1 MSTADSKKAGETA
14 GNFVRDRILADGQ
27 ASKFGGRVATRFPP
41 EPNGYLHIGHA
52 KAICVDFGLAKEFG
66 GTCNLRFDDTNP
78 TTEDVEYVEAI
89 QEDIRWLG
97 FDWSA
102 MFYASDY
109 FEDIYRLAE
118 KLIEKG
124 DAYVDSLSE
133 EEIREYRG
141 DFYKKGKPSPYRDR
155 PVAESLDL
163 FRRMRA
169 GEFPEGA
176 HVLRAKI
183 DLETQNMNMR
193 DPVLY
198 RIRYAPHH
206 RTGTKWCIYPM
217 YDYAHPISDAMEKI
231 THSICTLEF
240 ESHRPLYDWCIEQTE
255 VFPSQQIEFARLNL
269 TFTVMSKRKLAEL
282 VQKKVVTGWDDPRMP
297 TLAGLRR
304 RGYTPEAIR
313 AFCERIGVAKTD
325 STVDVGLLEHALRED
340 LNRRSPRVMTVLRPL
355 KVVIENFP
363 EGETREL
370 EAPLHPEDAAQGT
383 RKIPFS
389 RVLYVDHDD
398 FREDPPKDWFRLGPG
413 REVRLRYACLVRC
426 TDVIKDAK
434 GEVTELR
441 CTWDPG
447 SWGGNA
453 PDGRAVRGT
462 LQWVSAAHAVPA
474 EVRLY
479 DRLFSVE
486 SPGTTEGKSFI
497 DEVNPES
504 VVRVEGAL
512 MEPYL
517 ATVTKPGTRVQ
528 FERVG
533 YFCLDLD
540 SKPGKPIWNRTVGL
554 KDSWAK
560 IENKKPQPKPAVK
573 PEKAAKEAKPA
584 PKAAPAPPPSEI
596 SIEDL
601 GLVDLR
607 VGLVREAGL
616 VPGADKLLKLMVD
629 LGEGRLRQIF
639 TGLRSYYPDPAV
651 LVGRTVAV
659 VANLKPRQM
668 KFGLSEG
675 MILAAGGG
683 DRPHRIVT
691 FDGADL
697 PDGAKPGDKIT

>member
-1 MSTADSKKAGETA
+1 MTSKTPDKPAA
-14 GNFVRDRILADGQ
+14 GNFVRDVIVADN
-27 ASKFGGRVATRFPP
+27 ASGKYGGRVATRFPP

-52 KAICVDFGLAKEFG
+52 KAICIDFGLAKEFG
-66 GTCNLRFDDTNP
+66 GTCNLRYDDTNP

-89 QEDIRWLG
+89 EEDIRWLG
-97 FDWSA
+97 FQWSSLY
-102 MFYASDY
+102 YASDY
-109 FEDIYRLAE
+109 FEEIYRLAE

-124 DAYVDSLSE
+124 KAYVDSLTE
-133 EEIREYRG
+133 EQIREYRG

-155 PVAESLDL
+155 PAAESLDL

-217 YDYAHPISDAMEKI
+217 YDYAHPISDAIENI

-240 ESHRPLYDWCIEQTE
+240 EAHRPLYDWCIRETE

-269 TFTVMSKRKLAEL
+269 TYTVMSKRKLAEL
-282 VQKKVVTGWDDPRMP
+282 VQKKVVSGWDDPRMP

-325 STVDVGLLEHALRED
+325 STVDVGLLEHGLRED
-340 LNRRSPRVMTVLRPL
+340 LNKRCARVMVVLRPL
-355 KVVIENFP
+355 KLVIDNFP
-363 EGETREL
+363 EGDVREL
-370 EAPLHPEDAAQGT
+370 DAPLSPEDPALGS
-383 RKIPFS
+383 RMLPFS
-389 RVLYVDHDD
+389 RVVYVDRDD
-398 FREDPPKDWFRLGPG
+398 FREDPPKDWHRLAPG

-426 TDVIKDAK
+426 TRVIKDAR
-434 GEVTELR
+434 GEVTELHAE
-441 CTWDPG
+441 WDPG

-462 LQWVSAAHAVPA
+462 LHWVSAAHAVPA

-479 DRLFSVE
+479 DRLFAVE

-497 DEVNPES
+497 DEVNPDS
-504 VVRVEGAL
+504 IVKIDGAL
-512 MEPYL
+512 MEPHV
-517 ATVTKPGTRVQ
+517 ATAAHVGDRYQ

-533 YFCLDLD
+533 YFCADPD
-540 SKPGKPIWNRTVGL
+540 SAPGKLVWNRTVGL
-554 KDSWAK
+554 KDTWAK
-560 IENKKPQPKPAVK
+560 IETKAQAKPA
-573 PEKAAKEAKPA
+573 AAKPA
-584 PKAAPAPPPSEI
+584 PPAKPPAKPKLAAPAPPGEI
-596 SIEDL
+596 AIDDL
-601 GLVDLR
+601 GRVDLR
-607 VGLVREAGL
+607 VGLVKDANL
-616 VPGADKLLKLMVD
+616 VPEADKLLKLMVD

-639 TGLRSYYPDPAV
+639 TGLRAAYPDPSV
-651 LVGRTVAV
+651 LVGRRVAV

-691 FDGADL
+691 FDGDTA
-697 PDGAKPGDKIT
+697 APGDKIT